1 VSPVFWLLWLFGPVL
16 QALLLHLLFTR
27 GHWRQ
32 FRLLTV
38 YCVILFATG
47 ILDAALLLD
56 FGGWSDGGKLIYW
69 VNDSLRQF
77 FLLFLLIA
85 LTFQTL
91 GHGPRVRRNQAL
103 ILLAIVVI
111 AGGSLIA
118 YRTNDMRDV
127 SRWFT
132 PVIRNLSFGAALIN
146 LVLWCSSIRSR
157 TASRLLLFLSCGIGI
172 QMAGEAI
179 GQSLRWIAHHNDRN
193 LLLTTAGNLL
203 LVASHIFCLFIW
215 RHALL
220 RVPNRTVAGPP
231 FGGEVNARSV
241 S

>member
-1 VSPVFWLLWLFGPVL
+1 VL

-27 GHWRQ
+27 GHWRR

-47 ILDAALLLD
+47 IIDATLLLD

-69 VNDSLRQF
+69 INDSLRQF
-77 FLLFLLIA
+77 FLVLLLIA
-85 LTFQTL
+85 LTFDTL
-91 GHGPRVRRNQAL
+91 GHGPGVRRNQVAIIMAI
-103 ILLAIVVI
+103 ILI
-111 AGGSLIA
+111 AGGSLLA
-118 YRTNDMRDV
+118 YRTDDLRDV
-127 SRWFT
+127 SRWLT

-146 LVLWCSSIRSR
+146 LVLWCSSIKSR

-179 GQSLRWIAHHNDRN
+179 GQSLRWIAHQN
-193 LLLTTAGNLL
+193 AGNLL
-203 LVASHIFCLFIW
+203 LTMAGNLLLAASHIFCLFIW

-220 RVPNRTVAGPP
+220 RVIYRTTTQPPLSEANAG
-231 FGGEVNARSV
+231 SI